1 MVKGIVI
8 YKIDYIGKL
17 NEICRF
23 IITPDKN
30 GSTLYEVHGNAFE
43 KNGLPWSKIHFLNLH
58 ITYKEFHMNV
68 DKVNPKYSRVK
79 YGCTKFEAE
88 QIILKIKYHVD
99 RRTRFTYSL
108 ISE

>member
-8 YKIDYIGKL
+8 YKIEYLGKL

-23 IITPDKN
+23 MITPDRDN
-30 GSTLYEVHGNAFE
+30 NELFEVHGNALE
-43 KNGLPWSKIHFLNLH
+43 KNGHSWGRIHFLNLH
-58 ITYKEFHMNV
+58 ITYKEFHLKV
-68 DKVNPKYSRVK
+68 DKENPKYSRVRH
-79 YGCTKFEAE
+79 GCTKFEAE
-88 QIILKIKYHVD
+88 QIILKIKNKVD